1 MRSNFRV
8 FLFLVLSWS
17 LASAQ
22 EFKITGTVL
31 DANQSPLVFAN
42 VLLQTVDGKLVKGA
56 TTDTNGLF
64 KLNNVEAGEFLLFAS
79 YIESTSDTLTMSL
92 TTDLDIGNL
101 IISNEVQALDE
112 VVVTS
117 QKPRLVE
124 KADRYVFN
132 IENTALSDSDIWD
145 VLKRTPGIVIVN
157 DQLTVNNI
165 GNIGI
170 LINGRKVNI
179 PERDVINLLSG
190 SSASNVEAI
199 EVITSPPAKYSA
211 EGGLLIDIKMKSN
224 LVAGYNGSVYNRYIQ
239 GVFAK
244 HTLGT
249 DHFFKGKKTDFSL
262 DYSFQNNKNLARYI
276 DITNFFENNL
286 PNEVWTA
293 EQNNIDKNQ
302 KHNISAF
309 FDYKVDERNTISLS
323 TINSLTPDA
332 NRFSSSETDITDTQG
347 ISNAGFDTTNDSDF
361 HLYNTSLYLDWV
373 HKLKKEGSQI
383 SFNTH
388 YTYYDYDLEQDIDTD
403 FFDVNGAVIGENDF
417 ITQSV
422 QNTGLFSIQAD
433 YTANLGISSKLETGL
448 RYASIASDNTIDQQG
463 FDRSQSGI
471 DPTEA
476 GEFVYDEA
484 ISAAY
489 FSLNNSWDTWKFNM
503 GLRAEYTE
511 TEGRLDTDANSN
523 ENDYLELFP
532 SLSVLYTHKKK
543 HVFKLNYYRRITRPR
558 YSWLNPFQFFQ
569 NNNTVLE
576 GNPNLL
582 PSFSNFVSLAYTFNK
597 SLTLRPFYEIRTNDF
612 LQQVSQDNSG
622 NLLRFIATNLDENK
636 SYGLDVVFTKD
647 FTNRWTSYMLFNYY
661 YQANSFRDFDTGQLL
676 ENTAWITYFRTTQS
690 FTFFEDRSLF
700 ADASFTYFSPIIIG
714 NSRRASINELGFTL
728 RKTIWN
734 KSASISL
741 AVEDIFNQSNQF
753 FTRQYLTQDNSSSV
767 RRENRLLLLG
777 FRYSFGN
784 TKIRNNKKRKRV
796 DERNRI

>member
-1 MRSNFRV
+1 MNIYFRV
-8 FLFLVLSWS
+8 FLFLVVSFS
-17 LASAQ
+17 VVNGQ
-22 EFKITGTVL
+22 EFEITGTVL
-31 DANQSPLVFAN
+31 DGDENPLVFGN
-42 VLLQTVDGKLVKGA
+42 VLLQTVDGKLVKGS

-64 KLNNVEAGEFLLFAS
+64 KLNNVQVGEFRLFAS
-79 YIESTSDTLTMSL
+79 YIESTSDTLTISL
-92 TTDLDIGNL
+92 TTDLDVGNL
-101 IISNEVQALDE
+101 IISNKTQALDE

-117 QKPRLVE
+117 QKPSLVE

-145 VLKRTPGIVIVN
+145 VLKRTPGIVIIN
-157 DQLTVNNI
+157 DQLTVNNT

-170 LINGRKVNI
+170 LINGRRVNI
-179 PERDVINLLSG
+179 PESDVINLLSG

-211 EGGLLIDIKMKSN
+211 EGGLLIDIKMKTN
-224 LVAGYNGSVYNRYIQ
+224 LVAGYNGSLYNRYIQ

-262 DYSFQNNKNLARYI
+262 AYSFRNNKNLGRYT
-276 DITNFFENNL
+276 DITNFFENKL
-286 PNEVWTA
+286 PNEIWTA
-293 EQNNIDKNQ
+293 EQNNVDKSKQ
-302 KHNISAF
+302 HNISAF
-309 FDYKVDERNTISLS
+309 FDYKVDEQNTISLS
-323 TINSLTPDA
+323 TINSLTPEA
-332 NRFSSSETDITDTQG
+332 KRFSSSETDIANTQG

-388 YTYYDYDLEQDIDTD
+388 YTYYDYDIEQDIDTD
-403 FFDVNGAVIGENDF
+403 FFDVNGAVIGENNF

-422 QNTGLFSIQAD
+422 QNTGLFSVQAD
-433 YTANLGISSKLETGL
+433 YTTNLGTSSIVETGL
-448 RYASIASDNTIDQQG
+448 RYASIVSDNTIDQEG

-484 ISAAY
+484 ISAVY
-489 FSLNNSWDTWKFNM
+489 LTLNNSWGTWKLNM

-511 TEGRLDTDANSN
+511 TEGRLDTDSNSN

-532 SLSVLYTHKKK
+532 SLSVLYTHKNK

-582 PSFSNFVSLAYTFNK
+582 PSFSNFVSLGYTFNK
-597 SLTLRPFYEIRTNDF
+597 SLTLRPFYEIRSNDF

-622 NLLRFIATNLDENK
+622 NLLRFIATNLEENK
-636 SYGLDVVFTKD
+636 SYGLDVIFNKD
-647 FTNRWTSYMLFNYY
+647 ITNRWSSYMLFNYY

-690 FTFFEDRSLF
+690 VTFLEDRSLF

-714 NSRRASINELGFTL
+714 NSRRASINELGLAL

-741 AVEDIFNQSNQF
+741 AIEDVFNQSNQF

-767 RRENRLLLLG
+767 RTENRLLVLG

>member
-1 MRSNFRV
+1 
-8 FLFLVLSWS
+8 
-17 LASAQ
+17 
-22 EFKITGTVL
+22 
-31 DANQSPLVFAN
+31 
-42 VLLQTVDGKLVKGA
+42 
-56 TTDTNGLF
+56 
-64 KLNNVEAGEFLLFAS
+64 
-79 YIESTSDTLTMSL
+79 
-92 TTDLDIGNL
+92 
-101 IISNEVQALDE
+101 
-112 VVVTS
+112 
-117 QKPRLVE
+117 
-124 KADRYVFN
+124 
-132 IENTALSDSDIWD
+132 
-145 VLKRTPGIVIVN
+145 
-157 DQLTVNNI
+157 
-165 GNIGI
+165 
-170 LINGRKVNI
+170 
-179 PERDVINLLSG
+179 VINLLSG

-211 EGGLLIDIKMKSN
+211 EGGLLIDIKMKTN
-224 LVAGYNGSVYNRYIQ
+224 LVAGYNGSLYNRYIQ

-262 DYSFQNNKNLARYI
+262 AYSFRNNKNLGRYT
-276 DITNFFENNL
+276 DITNFFENKL
-286 PNEVWTA
+286 PNEIWTA
-293 EQNNIDKNQ
+293 EQNNVDKSKQ
-302 KHNISAF
+302 HNISAF
-309 FDYKVDERNTISLS
+309 FDYKVDEQNTISLS
-323 TINSLTPDA
+323 TINSLTPEA
-332 NRFSSSETDITDTQG
+332 KRFSSSETDIANTQG

-388 YTYYDYDLEQDIDTD
+388 YTYYDYDIEQDIDTD
-403 FFDVNGAVIGENDF
+403 FFDVNGAVIGENNF

-422 QNTGLFSIQAD
+422 QNTGLFSVQAD
-433 YTANLGISSKLETGL
+433 YTTNLGTSSIVETGL
-448 RYASIASDNTIDQQG
+448 RYASIVSDNTIDQEG

-484 ISAAY
+484 ISAVY
-489 FSLNNSWDTWKFNM
+489 LTLNNSWGTWKLNM

-511 TEGRLDTDANSN
+511 TEGRLDTDSNSN

-532 SLSVLYTHKKK
+532 SLSVLYTHKNK

-582 PSFSNFVSLAYTFNK
+582 PSFSNFVSLGYTFNK
-597 SLTLRPFYEIRTNDF
+597 SLTLRPFYEIRSNDF

-622 NLLRFIATNLDENK
+622 NLLRFIATNLEENK
-636 SYGLDVVFTKD
+636 SYGLDVIFNKD
-647 FTNRWTSYMLFNYY
+647 ITNRWSSYMLFNYY

-690 FTFFEDRSLF
+690 VTFLEDRSLF

-714 NSRRASINELGFTL
+714 NSRRASINELGLAL

-741 AVEDIFNQSNQF
+741 AIEDVFNQSNQF

-767 RRENRLLLLG
+767 RTENRLLVLG